1 MATATVKRDI
11 EGWVKFLT
19 DIEIPVLRQT
29 VRNMNAAYDK
39 IDMINAREISA
50 FILHDPLM
58 TLRVLE
64 YIRPFHGTRHLQE
77 ITTVG
82 HAILMLG
89 INPFFKHFDVLGVIE
104 DVLKPH
110 PQAQLR
116 LLQVIRRGQRAA
128 RYGYIWATWRY
139 DLNPEEITIAALLHD
154 VAEILLLCF
163 APQDALQVV
172 AMQQADST
180 LRSAAAQEKVFGFT
194 YLDLQL
200 ALCTAWKLPELLLK
214 LMDDQHAEQGRVKNV
229 KLAVDL
235 ARHSANGWN
244 DAALPDDFSA
254 IEVFL
259 GITHDDL
266 MERLGV
272 KQGTA

>member
-1 MATATVKRDI
+1 MAEVKRDI

-19 DIEIPVLRQT
+19 DIEIPVMRQT
-29 VRNMNAAYDK
+29 VRSINTAYQK

-89 INPFFKHFDVLGVIE
+89 INPFFKHFDVLAVVE
-104 DVLKPH
+104 DTLKPH

-116 LLQVIRRGQRAA
+116 LLQVMRRAQRAA
-128 RYGYIWATWRY
+128 RYAYIWATWRY
-139 DLNPEEITIAALLHD
+139 DLNPEEISIAALLHD

-163 APQDALQVV
+163 APKDVLQVV
-172 AMQQADST
+172 AMQQANKA
-180 LRSAAAQEKVFGFT
+180 LRSAAAQEQVFGFT

-200 ALCTAWKLPELLLK
+200 ALCGAWKLPELLQK
-214 LMDDQHAEQGRVKNV
+214 LMDDEHAELGRVKNV

-244 DAALPDDFSA
+244 DAALPDDYKA
-254 IEVFL
+254 IEAFL
-259 GITHDDL
+259 SITHADL

-272 KQGTA
+272 DSAPT